1 MDKIR
6 PTGHWYS
13 EPNFV
18 TMTKEGP
25 LLLVF
30 TPSFQLIPRNNSS
43 IFEYL
48 CISEIVF
55 LWSFVLVT
63 SCFAMKCWHQRN
75 ANESCIKISNTSSFG
90 NSIPHCN
97 PVFPATQFFSAI
109 IKHLFF
115 LQHHPPPLKRLL
127 VWSSLLK
134 FETTHFRLSFDSR
147 FLSKK
152 ILEASVT
159 AVLAVVVVVAVV
171 VVDDA
176 DVVVPQI
183 FKVFCSV
190 LISSNLKLRFYGP
203 F

>member
-6 PTGHWYS
+6 PTGHWYT
-13 EPNFV
+13 EPNFL
-18 TMTKEGP
+18 TMTLLGP

-48 CISEIVF
+48 CISEILF

-63 SCFAMKCWHQRN
+63 FCFAMKCWSRRN
-75 ANESCIKISNTSSFG
+75 ANESCLKISNTSSFG

-109 IKHLFF
+109 IKHLVF
-115 LQHHPPPLKRLL
+115 LATPPPLKRLL
-127 VWSSLLK
+127 LLSSLLK